1 MSRFKLSHQ
10 AAQDIEDIWN
20 YLAQEN
26 LEAADNILDKLR
38 ERFVLLTKFPELGR
52 VRPDLAPSVRG
63 FPVGNYIIFYRPLE
77 PGIEIVRVLH
87 GSRNLRR
94 IFQVVEDTDTEDTE
108 DM

>member
-1 MSRFKLSHQ
+1 MNRFKLSHQ

-26 LEAADNILDKLR
+26 PQVADNVLDQFR

-52 VRPDLAPSVRG
+52 VRPDLASSVRS
-63 FPVGNYIIFYRPLE
+63 FPVGNYIIFYLLLE

-87 GSRNLRR
+87 GSRDLRR
-94 IFQVVEDTDTEDTE
+94 IFQVVEDTDIE
-108 DM
+108 